1 METAPQH
8 LHKKATSGCPKAVA
22 VEFRFSP
29 ASFTPLLGYSP
40 PITRKR
46 TQVKRSLQR
55 FGPPLAVAAMTIAL
69 GTPGL
74 AAADEASDNQ
84 DATYYISLGD
94 SLASGY
100 QPDVDKDTD
109 SAYTDQLY
117 AQLKQRTPGLK
128 HIRLGCTAETTESL
142 ISGGKCDYP
151 DAKSQLDAALKAMAE
166 HRGKVA
172 YVTLSVGA
180 NDILLNCVSPVGALD
195 GACLNSRS
203 QSMAKNLAQ
212 IAGALHQAG
221 GKNTQF
227 VGATYHNP
235 FLAAWAQGPAGQQA
249 AKESAPLLKAANSGI
264 TQVYKSTGFKVADV
278 ATAFSSDDFTTQVN
292 LPGVGEVPA
301 NVAKICQLTWA
312 CTKKDP
318 HPNAEGHKVIA
329 GAFAAQLAK
338 SDAPGPGA
346 SPSPSEPA
354 TPETGTDGDSD
365 EGKGANDPKTNG
377 GLAETGGSSS
387 TPLIAGA
394 GAAVLALGAGAVYFA
409 RRRRAGEAS

>member
-1 METAPQH
+1 METAPLH
-8 LHKKATSGCPKAVA
+8 LHKKATFGCPKTVAAV
-22 VEFRFSP
+22 FRCFQ
-29 ASFTPLLGYSP
+29 ASFTPLLGHSP

-46 TQVKRSLQR
+46 TQVKSSLQR

-74 AAADEASDNQ
+74 AAADEASDSQ

-109 SAYTDQLY
+109 SSYTDQLY

-151 DAKSQLDAALKAMAE
+151 NAKSQLDAALKAMAQ

-212 IAGALHQAG
+212 IAGALRQAG

-235 FLAAWAQGPAGQQA
+235 FLGAWVQGPAGQQA
-249 AKESAPLLKAANSGI
+249 AKESAPLIKAANTGI

-292 LPGVGEVPA
+292 VPGVGEAPA
-301 NVAKICQLTWA
+301 NVAKICTLTWA

-318 HPNAEGHKVIA
+318 HPNPEGHKVIA
-329 GAFAAQLAK
+329 GTFAAVLAK
-338 SDAPGPGA
+338 SDTPRPST
-346 SPSPSEPA
+346 SPTPSEPA

-365 EGKGANDPKTNG
+365 KGKGANDPKTNG

-394 GAAVLALGAGAVYFA
+394 GATVLAIGAAAVYFA
-409 RRRRAGEAS
+409 RRRRAGEES